1 MAEIYAVQRYALN
14 IVMSTKLHN
23 LLIYCGLLA
32 LVSCA
37 GTSDDSAVYVP
48 ADGESE
54 SPAEQVEETAGTVDT
69 FVRQRI
75 LADMLYEARLAYEDN
90 RLMSP
95 AGSNA
100 YDGFRAVLD
109 FDPENAV
116 ALQGMH
122 DIVLRYVQLADAA
135 LQVRQFDNAEDLLN
149 RAARIDPNEIAIA
162 DARLRL
168 EQERQIKM
176 DTFALDGNALAERNL
191 EIMAE
196 LGEIGQYIRDRE
208 ATFMINARTDEEG
221 RWIYQTMR
229 NAVGGY
235 RLRGN
240 IAMDSEPSIQVVIPK
255 S

>member
-1 MAEIYAVQRYALN
+1 MA
-14 IVMSTKLHN
+14 TKLHSI
-23 LLIYCGLLA
+23 LISCGLLA

-37 GTSDDSAVYVP
+37 GTSDDTAVFTP
-48 ADGESE
+48 ADEESV
-54 SPAEQVEETAGTVDT
+54 SPAEHPEETTVTGGDP

-75 LADMLYEARLAYEDN
+75 LADMLYAARLDFEDN

-116 ALQGMH
+116 ALQGIR

-135 LQVRQFDNAEDLLN
+135 IQVRQYDNAEDLLN
-149 RAARIDPNEIAIA
+149 RAARIDRNETAIA
-162 DARLRL
+162 DARQRL
-168 EQERQIKM
+168 DQERQIKM
-176 DTFALDGNALAERNL
+176 DTFTLDANALVERNL